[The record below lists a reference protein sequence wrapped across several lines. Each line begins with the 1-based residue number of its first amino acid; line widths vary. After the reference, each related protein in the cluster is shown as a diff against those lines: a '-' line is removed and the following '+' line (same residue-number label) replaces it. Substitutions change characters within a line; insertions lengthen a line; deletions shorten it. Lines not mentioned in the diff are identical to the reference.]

1 MQNLNKLISSLV
13 AVLAT
18 FLSDLEHKARLQD
31 LVIGTTRCVEKCKKF
46 VRNVSVTVLVQKHAL
61 AVCESVDKVNVHKVK
76 SSIDNLSSDIEKIQ
90 NDVFLLEAQVNKEIE
105 SSRRKRKQLKEEK
118 ETKQT
123 ELAKTR
129 EEIDLIPSQISN
141 LEIECYNLEDASCEL
156 SKRASQLKNETE
168 KHALISYFAGTISAV
183 VGTLLIP
190 VSGTFLDRVLIEHIN
205 YFPS

>member
-31 LVIGTTRCVEKCKKF
+31 LVIGTTRCVEKCKKI

-61 AVCESVDKVNVHKVK
+61 AVCESVHKVNVHKVK

-90 NDVFLLEAQVNKEIE
+90 NDVFLLEAQVNTEIE
-105 SSRRKRKQLKEEK
+105 SSRKKRKQLKEEK

-123 ELAKTR
+123 ELEKTR
-129 EEIDLIPSQISN
+129 EEIDFMPSQISN
-141 LEIECYNLEDASCEL
+141 LENECYNLENASHEL
-156 SKRASQLKNETE
+156 SNRASQLENEKE
-168 KHALISYFAGTISAV
+168 KHALISYLGVVTAV
-183 VGTLLIP
+183 IGTLFIP

-205 YFPS
+205 FFAA